1 MAVRAIQLDFTHPA
15 GRAWRFGPL
24 LLFAGVAALLTGLT
38 YQRDLGRDVVLR
50 EARLAEL
57 RGQASKSLPMFGE
70 KESDTPETRSEVQ
83 KAIAVL
89 QQINEPWGD
98 LFAAVESAEG
108 ADVALLAVQPDPR
121 SRNVI
126 IAGMARDL
134 PAVFAYMDRLEHT
147 KRLRDIVLSGHE
159 IKSKEPGQP
168 VAFSLTATWQESRP

>member
-1 MAVRAIQLDFTHPA
+1 MHPA
-15 GRAWRFGPL
+15 GRPSRFGPL
-24 LLFAGVAALLTGLT
+24 LLAIGVIAVLAGLS
-38 YQRDLGRDVVLR
+38 YQREVGRDLVVR

-57 RGQASKSLPMFGE
+57 RGMANRTLPALAE
-70 KESDTPETRSEVQ
+70 KESDTPEVRAEIQ
-83 KAIAVL
+83 KANSVL
-89 QQINEPWGD
+89 QQLNVPWSE